1 MQRLKQKPRL
11 KPRQSPTVMPK
22 RGQAGEK
29 VRRMFR
35 FLPAAKLI
43 CRRLWQQSHIILP
56 HFLRK

>member
-35 FLPAAKLI
+35 FLPAATKLI
-43 CRRLWQQSHIILP
+43 YRR
-56 HFLRK
+56 